1 MKTYEGYDAV
11 LFLLRVYMSRGTTEI
26 HVFTA
31 KRKSD
36 SLPVVM
42 FRVGDERGVM
52 SIRQV
57 SYLPT
62 CCDLA
67 LARSTADEPSVRAA
81 LSAVAELARETVA
94 DLAGLEGV
102 SSYGPH

>member
-62 CCDLA
+62 CCELA
-67 LARSTADEPSVRAA
+67 LARSTADEPSIREA
-81 LSAVAELARETVA
+81 LEAVGALARQVAE
-94 DLAGLEGV
+94 GLEGV